1 LQFAN
6 RESRIDR
13 EDMKKHNGMR
23 PQDVVILLK
32 IASTQKNSWM
42 AKDIATDLH
51 ISNSEVSESLNRSK
65 MAGLLDSSKKKLMN
79 QAFLEFVEHGLK
91 YVFPAIPG
99 SIVRGMPTA
108 HSALP
113 LENLI
118 QSSEDFVWPDAR
130 GISRGQSI
138 EPLHPGVVQAA
149 KKDNLLYGLL
159 ALTDAIRVGKSR
171 EKKLAFDEIKK
182 RIG

>member
-1 LQFAN
+1 
-6 RESRIDR
+6 
-13 EDMKKHNGMR
+13 MKKHNGMR

-32 IASTQKNSWM
+32 IASAKTKPWL

-65 MAGLLDSSKKKLMN
+65 MAGLLDSSKKKLMR
-79 QAFLEFVEHGLK
+79 QAFLEFVEYGLK
-91 YVFPAIPG
+91 YVFPVVPG

-108 HSALP
+108 HSASP
-113 LENLI
+113 LDNLI
-118 QSSEDFVWPDAR
+118 QSSEYFVWPDAH

-149 KKDNLLYGLL
+149 KKDNLLYELL
-159 ALTDAIRVGKSR
+159 ALTDALRVGKSR

>member
-1 LQFAN
+1 
-6 RESRIDR
+6 
-13 EDMKKHNGMR
+13 MR

-32 IASTQKNSWM
+32 IASAKTEPCLG
-42 AKDIATDLH
+42 KDIATDLH
-51 ISNSEVSESLNRSK
+51 ISSSEVSESLNRSQ
-65 MAGLLDSSKKKLMN
+65 MAELLDSSKKKLMR

-99 SIVRGMPTA
+99 RIVRGMPTA
-108 HSALP
+108 HSASP
-113 LENLI
+113 LNNLI
-118 QSSEDFVWPDAR
+118 QSSENFVWLDAH

-149 KKDNLLYGLL
+149 KKDNLLYELL
-159 ALTDAIRVGKSR
+159 ALTDALRVGKSR
-171 EKKLAFDEIKK
+171 EKKLAFNEIKK

>member
-1 LQFAN
+1 
-6 RESRIDR
+6 
-13 EDMKKHNGMR
+13 MKKHNGMR

-32 IASTQKNSWM
+32 IASAKTEPWLG
-42 AKDIATDLH
+42 KDIATDLY

-65 MAGLLDSSKKKLMN
+65 MAGLLDSSKKKLMR

-91 YVFPAIPG
+91 YVFPAVPG
-99 SIVRGMPTA
+99 RIVRGMPTA
-108 HSALP
+108 HSASP
-113 LENLI
+113 LDNLI
-118 QSSEDFVWPDAR
+118 QSSEDFVWLDAH

-149 KKDNLLYGLL
+149 KKDNLLYELL
-159 ALTDAIRVGKSR
+159 ALTDALRVGKSR
-171 EKKLAFDEIKK
+171 ETKFAFDEIKK

>member
-1 LQFAN
+1 
-6 RESRIDR
+6 
-13 EDMKKHNGMR
+13 MKKHSGMR

-32 IASTQKNSWM
+32 IASTKTNYWM
-42 AKDIATDLH
+42 AKDIAGDLH

-79 QAFLEFVEHGLK
+79 QAFLEFIEHGLK

-108 HSALP
+108 HSASP
-113 LENLI
+113 LDKLVR
-118 QSSEDFVWPDAR
+118 SSEGFVWPDAS
-130 GISRGQSI
+130 GIFRGQSI
-138 EPLHPGVVQAA
+138 EPLHPGVVEAA
-149 KKDNLLYGLL
+149 KKDNALYELL
-159 ALTDAIRVGKSR
+159 ALADAIRIGKSR
-171 EKKLAFDEIKK
+171 EKKLTMDEIRK

>member
-1 LQFAN
+1 
-6 RESRIDR
+6 
-13 EDMKKHNGMR
+13 MR